1 MVAVKFV
8 MRCRKDGGEVQQRL
22 CKDGG
27 EVVNNWL
34 VYLRRAITHAQLQ
47 AMIKGWA
54 KR

>member
-8 MRCRKDGGEVQQRL
+8 VRCSKDRA
-22 CKDGG
+22 

-34 VYLRRAITHAQLQ
+34 VYLRRSIAHAQLQ

-54 KR
+54 ER